1 MNYVKDLWTNGTM
14 LSQEQIVQLTGD
26 YPGLTFEN
34 NAIISAIPQAWQS
47 QMHNYA
53 ERSEPKKE
61 TNIEEG
67 SINMLSNKRLR
78 ETIARQSNKE
88 ICAVN
93 FWKHKFDVDIEN
105 YFSIATKESRLRLL
119 QSKFIHNI

>member
-1 MNYVKDLWTNGTM
+1 MEK
-14 LSQEQIVQLTGD
+14 
-26 YPGLTFEN
+26 P
-34 NAIISAIPQAWQS
+34 NAY
-47 QMHNYA
+47 YA
-53 ERSEPKKE
+53 DQTEPKQE
-61 TNIEEG
+61 INIEEG

-119 QSKFIHNI
+119 QSKFIHNIYPTNILLEKNGAEGNKPMSRMSRDGLH